1 MRLRGRAREGMRLI
15 LIIHSSDSF
24 TIQVSSGKLQSFQY
38 KKNKKMKMKKKIG
51 LEVGA
56 EWERFLRVSS
66 LF

>member
-24 TIQVSSGKLQSFQY
+24 TIQVFSGKLQSLQY
-38 KKNKKMKMKKKIG
+38 KKKKKKKIG

-56 EWERFLRVSS
+56 E
-66 LF
+66 